1 MLELKLPWLLLC
13 MLNIIVGKK
22 EKKKDKGSR
31 EPPVRQKTA
40 FSNRRKV
47 QIPSSRSELHKR
59 QPLWNN
65 RYKGWK
71 SMQFVVG
78 CSNYERKATVII

>member
-1 MLELKLPWLLLC
+1 
-13 MLNIIVGKK
+13 MLNIIEGKK

-31 EPPVRQKTA
+31 EPPVRQNPA

-47 QIPSSRSELHKR
+47 QIPSSRSELHKW

-65 RYKGWK
+65 GYKGWK

-78 CSNYERKATVII
+78 CSNDREAAVII